1 MTQYQI
7 QTLRGI
13 IRSAEDRKS
22 NPAAYTQKHGWVTGL
37 IKRIVKWVS
46 KTISG

>member
-22 NPAAYTQKHGWVTGL
+22 KPAADTQKHGWVTGL